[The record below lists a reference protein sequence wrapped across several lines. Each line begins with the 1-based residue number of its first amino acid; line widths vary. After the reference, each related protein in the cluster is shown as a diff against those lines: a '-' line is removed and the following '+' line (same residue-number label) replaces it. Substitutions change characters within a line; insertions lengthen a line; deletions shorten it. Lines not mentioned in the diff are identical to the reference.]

1 MYIQM
6 YTDAYICISRL
17 EPATGWLGMA
27 VLCRL
32 SSGDGLRTVES
43 FFGLFFSP
51 CIYVQR
57 GMSDGTQ
64 ALAKKNMHLSVSRCV
79 HKNYIYVYVCVCI
92 CIHIHIMLHI
102 CRCTAHVFYAD
113 IQAWSCATKSL
124 HNRNYV
130 CMQQHMHGCWSAGSY
145 ACRHAYG
152 NTTLHHSIWIC
163 SHSACMRICAHGFGA
178 CAMYMPE
185 ASRYSCAYA

>member
-1 MYIQM
+1 
-6 YTDAYICISRL
+6 
-17 EPATGWLGMA
+17 
-27 VLCRL
+27 
-32 SSGDGLRTVES
+32 
-43 FFGLFFSP
+43 
-51 CIYVQR
+51 
-57 GMSDGTQ
+57 MSDGTQ

-130 CMQQHMHGCWSAGSY
+130 LYATAHARMLECRLVCLQTCVREYDTTPLHLDMQPQRMH
-145 ACRHAYG
+145 
-152 NTTLHHSIWIC
+152 
-163 SHSACMRICAHGFGA
+163 AHLCTWFGA

>member
-130 CMQQHMHGCWSAGSY
+130 LYATAHARMLECRLVCLQTCVREYDTTPLHLDMQ
-145 ACRHAYG
+145 
-152 NTTLHHSIWIC
+152 
-163 SHSACMRICAHGFGA
+163 
-178 CAMYMPE
+178 P
-185 ASRYSCAYA
+185 